1 MKEKKEMQVEVDGK
15 FETREVDF
23 IVHRD
28 GSPFRYP
35 KINDFEH
42 IYENEKRI
50 FVFTSTVK

>member
-42 IYENEKRI
+42 IYENEKRV